1 MPVPKK
7 NGQSLIE
14 VIVAM
19 AVAILIVGGLLSAV
33 IVAVRNSQFAKSQ
46 VLATKYAEEGMENTR
61 QQRDTNWD
69 TFWTKKGTTEGPAII
84 SGTTFSRSIKYE
96 DVSGGAGD
104 KMKVTVTVSWTD
116 TIGTHKS
123 ELVSYF
129 TKPLKWK

>member
-1 MPVPKK
+1 MRERK
-7 NGQSLIE
+7 GQSLIE

-19 AVAILIVGGLLSAV
+19 AVAIIIVGGLLVAV

-46 VLATKYAEEGMENTR
+46 VQATKYAEEGMENTR
-61 QQRDTNWD
+61 QQRDTDWD
-69 TFWTKKGTTEGPAII
+69 TFWAKKDTTDGPAVI
-84 SGTTFSRSIKYE
+84 SGTIFSRSVKYE
-96 DVSGGAGD
+96 DVSGGADD

-116 TIGTHKS
+116 TVGPHKS